1 MYIYIYTHV
10 VVLFFLMVWQTSLA
24 LPDWFVPVVSRDLRL
39 TGPKN
44 NWHLALDCWQFLDHH
59 WSSSGLVYVQTFCT
73 WHWIIWHL
81 ITGMLFLH
89 LALDQ
94 LITTTCFCLSQL
106 FSIVSRK
113 IKKHIV
119 SDFWGIRALLKLLYR
134 FFLSKK
140 NLLIWTLL
148 IQGWSLL
155 PWWKSLEEL
164 RRCEER
170 REKVGRREMSWHE
183 RRSETSCEKS
193 LRKHETSWDKM
204 IWDKLKRPTWE
215 ELGRAE
221 LRRAARM
228 EELRRA
234 EREDFRWAEKRWER
248 LGWDEMRWHGMAQ
261 AALTIM
267 RWAISKR
274 SCDAM
279 KPDEVRKDRS
289 SKEMALE
296 WRVGIVAA
304 KYRRCAR
311 TVRAQSLFHSVN

>member
-1 MYIYIYTHV
+1 MPKTKLKVSGSSEQDICISIKYFSVYTDIHIYIYIYIHIYIYIYIHIYIYLSIYLYLYLCIYIYTHV

-94 LITTTCFCLSQL
+94 LITTTCFYLSQL

-155 PWWKSLEEL
+155 PWWK
-164 RRCEER
+164 
-170 REKVGRREMSWHE
+170 
-183 RRSETSCEKS
+183 
-193 LRKHETSWDKM
+193 
-204 IWDKLKRPTWE
+204 
-215 ELGRAE
+215 E
-221 LRRAARM
+221 LRRA
-228 EELRRA
+228 
-234 EREDFRWAEKRWER
+234 
-248 LGWDEMRWHGMAQ
+248 
-261 AALTIM
+261 
-267 RWAISKR
+267 
-274 SCDAM
+274 
-279 KPDEVRKDRS
+279 
-289 SKEMALE
+289 
-296 WRVGIVAA
+296 
-304 KYRRCAR
+304 
-311 TVRAQSLFHSVN
+311 